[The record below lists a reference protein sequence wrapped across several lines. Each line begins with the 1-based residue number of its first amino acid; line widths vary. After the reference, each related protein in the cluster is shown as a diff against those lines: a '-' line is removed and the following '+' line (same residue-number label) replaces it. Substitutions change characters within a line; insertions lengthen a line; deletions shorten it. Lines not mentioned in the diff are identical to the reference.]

1 MGRPSVTRA
10 LVVEGFLSRLSF
22 GLLTFALP
30 LYGRQLGLSIVEIG
44 LLSSLAQTVSLI
56 LKPVMGGL
64 ADRWGLRRSLVG
76 ALVIRSLLC
85 LAYALTTVPW
95 QLFSVRGAHG
105 VSDSLRDPAVHALIA
120 ENGGKR
126 SIASAFAWYQTAK
139 TAAGS
144 VGKSVAGVLLA
155 MAGGF
160 GLTFG
165 VAFALSLL
173 PVVAVLCLVPRD
185 ASSTRADSMPLAR
198 PVPVKASPPATL
210 PRGSRGA
217 AASTPGVLSFAG
229 LGFLVAGTS
238 SMLTSLFPIIATE
251 YAGLSTAQAG
261 LLYLV
266 TPALALTG
274 PIWGWVADRV
284 SRPAVLSFRSV
295 ANVLSAFVYLV
306 SPTLAGVWVGK
317 SLDDLGKAAFR
328 PAWGSLMA
336 EVSGR
341 DRRHRARVMGF
352 LTSGEDAGDIV
363 APVLAGLLWSVWGV
377 PALLM
382 GRMLVA
388 GVTEVYAI
396 GLERRQRKVAC
407 ATGRRSRV
415 VTEIR
420 EGLGGRWLVR
430 SGKSGHVWDLDAG
443 TYMRMPS
450 SASQSFQ
457 YDGVPHR
464 ITMVESWPRLGQR
477 SFVWF
482 EDPDDPARR
491 EHYRVSSPIQS
502 IEGLPADSDP
512 SPARPA

>member
-1 MGRPSVTRA
+1 MGRPPVTQA
-10 LVVEGFLSRLSF
+10 LVIEGFLSRLSF

-30 LYGRQLGLSIVEIG
+30 LYGRELGLSIVQIG
-44 LLSSLAQTVSLI
+44 LLSSLAQTVSLV
-56 LKPVMGGL
+56 LKPVMGGF

-85 LAYALTTVPW
+85 LSYALTTVPW
-95 QLFSVRGAHG
+95 QLYSVRGAHG

-120 ENGGKR
+120 ENGGKK
-126 SIASAFAWYQTAK
+126 SMASAFAWYQTAK

-173 PVVAVLCLVPRD
+173 PVIAVLWLVPRD
-185 ASSTRADSMPLAR
+185 ARSTRPDPVPPAR
-198 PVPVKASPPATL
+198 PVPEKAAPPAPLSTDGRRAAGSPP
-210 PRGSRGA
+210 
-217 AASTPGVLSFAG
+217 GVVAFAG

-251 YAGLSTAQAG
+251 YAGLSTAEAG

-274 PIWGWVADRV
+274 PFWGWLADRV
-284 SRPAVLSFRSV
+284 SRPAVLSFRSI
-295 ANVLSAFVYLV
+295 ANVLSALAYLV

-341 DRRHRARVMGF
+341 DRKHRARVMGF

-377 PALLM
+377 PALLV

-396 GLERRQRKVAC
+396 GIERRQRNA
-407 ATGRRSRV
+407 ARAMDHRPQV

-430 SGKSGHVWDLDAG
+430 SGSSRHVWDLDAR

-450 SASQSFQ
+450 PASQPFDH
-457 YDGVPHR
+457 DGVPHR
-464 ITMVESWPRLGQR
+464 ITTVEWWPRLGQR
-477 SFVWF
+477 SFVWV
-482 EDPDDPARR
+482 DVPDAPAGR
-491 EHYRVSSPIQS
+491 EHYRVSSPIRS
-502 IEGLPADSDP
+502 IERLPAGSH
-512 SPARPA
+512 S

>member
-10 LVVEGFLSRLSF
+10 LVLEGFLSRLSF

-30 LYGRQLGLSIVEIG
+30 LYGRQLGLSLVEIG

-85 LAYALTTVPW
+85 LSYALTTVPW

-144 VGKSVAGVLLA
+144 VGKSLAGVLLA

-173 PVVAVLCLVPRD
+173 PVVAVLLLVPRD
-185 ASSTRADSMPLAR
+185 TGSTRANSMPMAR
-198 PVPVKASPPATL
+198 PEPEKASPVKASPPATL
-210 PRGSRGA
+210 PKDGRGA
-217 AASTPGVLSFAG
+217 AAAPPGVLAFAG
-229 LGFLVAGTS
+229 LGFLVSGTS

-251 YAGLSTAQAG
+251 YAGLTTAQAG

-295 ANVLSAFVYLV
+295 ANVLSALAYLV

-341 DRRHRARVMGF
+341 DRKHRARVMGF

-377 PALLM
+377 PALLV

-396 GLERRQRKVAC
+396 GLERRQRNA
-407 ATGRRSRV
+407 ARAPGGPAV

-420 EGLGGRWLVR
+420 EGSGGRWLVR
-430 SGKSGHVWDLDAG
+430 SGKSRHVWDLEAG

-450 SASQSFQ
+450 SVSQSFQ

-464 ITMVESWPRLGQR
+464 ITMVEWWPRLGQR

-482 EDPDDPARR
+482 EDPDDPAGR

-502 IEGLPADSDP
+502 IEPLPADS
-512 SPARPA
+512 RR